1 MIDTSSSAQAQP
13 QQQLQ
18 AAKQDDHLM
27 PIEMKYFN
35 LFDGYVQTQISTQMT
50 GSAYR
55 NLIQEKGEIDL
66 VAQRQR
72 KRQGRALILCLD
84 KSGSMSGTPYNAL
97 KEGSILVAKSVFENK
112 EFEHFVTIFYDSSA
126 TVMVAN
132 DLEEYERKM
141 RATNAGGGTSFATC
155 FEYIQKFCNEKEGIR
170 DISVIFFT
178 DG

>member
-1 MIDTSSSAQAQP
+1 
-13 QQQLQ
+13 
-18 AAKQDDHLM
+18 M

-35 LFDGYVQTQISTQMT
+35 LFDGYVQTQMSTQMT

-72 KRQGRALILCLD
+72 KRLGRALILCLD

-132 DLEEYERKM
+132 DFEEYER
-141 RATNAGGGTSFATC
+141 
-155 FEYIQKFCNEKEGIR
+155 
-170 DISVIFFT
+170 
-178 DG
+178 